1 MNELCQALQE
11 QLSEYIDGQLD
22 DALCAEIEA
31 HLAGCDNCR
40 ILVDTLRKT
49 ILLYR
54 QQSPA
59 DMPSDVRERLCRV
72 LHLEPFLNAQSAAEE

>member
-1 MNELCQALQE
+1 MNELCQALKE
-11 QLSEYIDGQLD
+11 QLSEYIDGQVE

-59 DMPSDVRERLCRV
+59 DMPSEVRERLYQV
-72 LHLEPFLNAQSAAEE
+72 LHLESFLGAQAAAEE

>member
-11 QLSEYIDGQLD
+11 QLSEYIDGQVD

-59 DMPSDVRERLCRV
+59 DMPCDVRERLYQV
-72 LHLEPFLNAQSAAEE
+72 LRLEPFLNAQPADEE

>member
-1 MNELCQALQE
+1 MNELCQVLKE
-11 QLSEYIDGQLD
+11 QLSEYIDGQVD
-22 DALCAEIEA
+22 DGLCAEIEA
-31 HLAGCDNCR
+31 HLVGCNNCR

-59 DMPSDVRERLCRV
+59 DMPSDVRERLYKV
-72 LHLEPFLNAQSAAEE
+72 LHLEPFLDAQTATEE